1 MKFSF
6 ASAIVMASAALAFS
20 AAPVVTLAQTAAAE
34 LAPLWQIQARASSL
48 TFNTTKAGAAGVGGI
63 VETMQF
69 TRYSGGLEANG
80 RMQLK
85 IDLSS
90 IDTGIS
96 IRDERLQTLFWNV
109 ANAPSVTFSGQLK
122 ADDQKKLLKEPVA
135 LEVEGSMTMA
145 GVTKPVKAQ
154 LQVTPV
160 NGKLWVSTR
169 RPILVKTEDFGLTPG
184 VEALRA
190 IMGLNFLAG
199 TVPVNFQLELSKAAP
214 EKVAATTAMP
224 PSAW

>member
-6 ASAIVMASAALAFS
+6 ASTIVMASAALAF
-20 AAPVVTLAQTAAAE
+20 AATPGVTLAQTAATDS
-34 LAPLWQIQARASSL
+34 APLWQIHSKSSSL

-80 RMQLK
+80 RIHLK

-145 GVTKPVKAQ
+145 GVTKPIKAQ

-169 RPILVKTEDFGLTPG
+169 RPVLVKAEDFGLTPG

-199 TVPVNFQLELSKAAP
+199 TVPVNFQLELSKVAP
-214 EKVAATTAMP
+214 EKVASTAVVP

>member
-6 ASAIVMASAALAFS
+6 ASTLVMASAAVAFS

-34 LAPLWQIQARASSL
+34 SAPLWQIQARASSL

-109 ANAPSVTFSGQLK
+109 ANAPSVTFTGQLK

-145 GVTKPVKAQ
+145 GVTKPIKAQ

-169 RPILVKTEDFGLTPG
+169 RPILVKAEDFGLTPG

-214 EKVAATTAMP
+214 ENVATNAVMP